1 MDMELKYKV
10 RINLTGELAKLL
22 RKSPQSNIVSP
33 LIDILKKH
41 NAISKCQY
49 DAFSDYVLEAEQFGV
64 EDYPLYQWTKD
75 TIGDPAKEE
84 KYLKSFSLYVGGQ
97 EVYPKLAADDLEAD
111 LKLLVDKKVILEV
124 FKYDTNPANS
134 PQLPAKYVNKKS

>member
-1 MDMELKYKV
+1 
-10 RINLTGELAKLL
+10 
-22 RKSPQSNIVSP
+22 
-33 LIDILKKH
+33 
-41 NAISKCQY
+41 
-49 DAFSDYVLEAEQFGV
+49 VLEAEHFGV